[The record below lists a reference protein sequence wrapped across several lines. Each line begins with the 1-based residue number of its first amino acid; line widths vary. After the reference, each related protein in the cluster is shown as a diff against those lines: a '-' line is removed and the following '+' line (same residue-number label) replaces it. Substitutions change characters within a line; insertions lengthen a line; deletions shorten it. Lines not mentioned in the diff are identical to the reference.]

1 MQYNHAN
8 VSLIYSDAL
17 SSKIMWT
24 QINFIPYSAVRIQEH
39 QFFLLRWRL
48 KER

>member
-1 MQYNHAN
+1 MQYTHAN

-39 QFFLLRWRL
+39 
-48 KER
+48 